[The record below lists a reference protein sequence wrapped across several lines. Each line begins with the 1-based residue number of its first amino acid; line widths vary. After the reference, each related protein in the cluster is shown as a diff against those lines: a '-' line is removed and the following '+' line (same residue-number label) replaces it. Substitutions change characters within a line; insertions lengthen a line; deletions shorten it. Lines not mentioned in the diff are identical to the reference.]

1 MSARSEHTFERLLD
15 FERQFEEIDA
25 SVARIEAGFR
35 NGDPPGKA
43 RDELAQLEA
52 TLDRLQCEGIDSI
65 DTYEL
70 QSGKEQARALRKVLT
85 RRAEQMHGKM
95 DEIFKDLMQALKK

>member
-1 MSARSEHTFERLLD
+1 MSARSEHTFERLID

-25 SVARIEAGFR
+25 SVARIEAGLH
-35 NGDPPGKA
+35 NGDPVGKA

-52 TLDRLQCEGIDSI
+52 RLDRLQCEGVDSI

-95 DEIFKDLMQALKK
+95 DEIFKEILQALKK

>member
-1 MSARSEHTFERLLD
+1 MMDKLLD

-25 SVARIEAGFR
+25 STAAISEAFSCGQFAASQ
-35 NGDPPGKA
+35 A

-52 TLDRLQCEGIDSI
+52 TLDRLQCEGVDSI

-70 QSGKEQARALRKVLT
+70 GSGQEQARSLRKILT
-85 RRAEQMHGKM
+85 RR
-95 DEIFKDLMQALKK
+95 